1 MSNYLLEA
9 HCLGVL
15 LRRPNL
21 LYQVDRKLQEDGLK
35 RLSPDEFQHAD
46 HQAIVYLFQ
55 QSVDQDVTE
64 PLDFVFNNLSLPMME
79 LADNL
84 LAQTAELDP
93 NDERVLEDLMRGLL
107 DLRNRNLHQDIE
119 YQRYLIEDAQ
129 EKGNLKITQFGQTMV
144 QLTEAKRRIDKAL
157 EKYIGRSTSLRQ

>member
-1 MSNYLLEA
+1 
-9 HCLGVL
+9 
-15 LRRPNL
+15 L
-21 LYQVDRKLQEDGLK
+21 LYQIDRKLQEEGLK

-46 HQAIVYLFQ
+46 HQAIVHLFQ
-55 QSVDQDVTE
+55 QSVDQDVSE

-107 DLRNRNLHQDIE
+107 DLRNRTLHQDIE
-119 YQRYLIEDAQ
+119 YQRYLFEQAQ
-129 EKGNLKITQFGQTMV
+129 EKGDLKITQFGQTMV

-157 EKYIGRSTSLRQ
+157 EKYTGRSISQHQQ